1 MVNPPALRKPART
14 PSQPEGK
21 QHRPAI
27 RSDAKWRSRSFPGHY
42 PVLEITA
49 TVEPLENA
57 WGFSLRVHQA
67 AKPRTT

>member
-1 MVNPPALRKPART
+1 MVNPPALRKLVRA

-27 RSDAKWRSRSFPGHY
+27 QSDAKWRSLLFPGHY
-42 PVLEITA
+42 PVLEIPA
-49 TVEPLENA
+49 TVEPLENG
-57 WGFSLRVHQA
+57 WRFSLRVHQA